1 MSGTVDALFHP
12 VISVSD
18 MAEAVRFY
26 RDLLGMTVTFDDYH
40 DPAAIQQLF
49 GYSDPILHS
58 VVVGCP
64 DGSEIELVEFE
75 RPRGRFDL
83 VREPADAGIMAVN
96 LRVTDIDAIVERLR
110 TGGYEP
116 SSAIVP
122 QDLPDGG
129 LIRVIVCLAPDGVR
143 ILLVEV
149 SLRRASLE
157 TPAAAAASPR

>member
-1 MSGTVDALFHP
+1 MIGTIDALFHP

-18 MAEAVRFY
+18 MAEAVHFY

-40 DPAAIQQLF
+40 DPAAIRSLF
-49 GYSDPILHS
+49 GYREPIVHA

-75 RPRGRFDL
+75 QPRGRDDL
-83 VREPADAGIMAVN
+83 ARDPADAGLMAVN
-96 LRVTDIDAIVERLR
+96 LRVTGIEAIVDRLNAA
-110 TGGYEP
+110 GYEP

-129 LIRVIVCLAPDGVR
+129 RIKVVVCRAPDRVR
-143 ILLVEV
+143 ILLVE
-149 SLRRASLE
+149 LPPGRASLAG
-157 TPAAAAASPR
+157 PAAEMAGNE